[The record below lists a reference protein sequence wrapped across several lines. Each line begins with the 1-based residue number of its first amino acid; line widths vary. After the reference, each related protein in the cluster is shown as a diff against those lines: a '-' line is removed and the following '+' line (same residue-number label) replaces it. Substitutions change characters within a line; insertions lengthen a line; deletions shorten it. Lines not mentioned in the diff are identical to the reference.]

1 MVSKK
6 ETNEIAGAGAS
17 NRFVPDNAVASRGA
31 IQDTS
36 PEIVP
41 IDDPVQLFKAAVDTG
56 VVNTQAQITNF
67 KGSLAAIMGNEEK
80 AQSALNQAQLIQQ
93 AGAPYLAGAETF
105 EEFLDQPTF
114 GGFINQ
120 AIQATGQFVP
130 SAVASIGLAM
140 TGAGAGAAITAGV
153 SRKVGTKALQKSIL
167 PQSVAKEA
175 YTKREV
181 QKVVNKYV
189 AIQAAKAKNTK
200 TKLKM
205 TDDEMDMIN
214 NLYASVRSKRLRRG
228 ATVGAL
234 TGAGSQEQVMGQGI
248 AFGDF
253 GEQGMID
260 QEAGFQSALQ
270 GLGFAA
276 IGLGSEVVVA
286 KSVANVLKRKQP
298 KGINTAKDAP
308 IRSKRA
314 RIAQVAGTTAVA
326 EGLAEAGQEELSVRQ
341 KFRIDESYTKTMANL
356 DRANA
361 LFAGFFGGLG
371 VGTAIG
377 TPSAVAGKMYDQAKQ
392 GHEIAFTTEMQ
403 DLDKAGTVLAE
414 SEADLRKQFA
424 DMDSPTIRR
433 DLVYVVNANA
443 KTMETLEPE
452 MLAKYPNVQAVEIAD
467 VGTMYTNKPE
477 VAEAFANVMSANV
490 LDKTLLDDWLASN
503 LGYTR
508 ARRSEDTLAVR
519 VKDEDGSTRWEQST
533 SAEGE
538 AQAIAAAEA
547 YINKTPGLTVDT
559 RDLESVVEERM
570 DAMQD
575 EGLDE
580 NEQQES
586 FQTEQEEL
594 GNIFALTPEPTAV
607 EEGRGSFLDPITPR
621 QKGTQVWAIPSTDI
635 TYDQALVEEAKSL
648 VPTEFEREFEENVN
662 KKRYSESLL
671 KAFIKENVNDPS
683 GAFYKINENTDRGGF
698 NLIKYNMGYT
708 PGVTQPS
715 PADITKSV
723 NLAKRRAR
731 NSRFTI
737 ETPEMSKP
745 VGIDMPTLVNQGR
758 VLARRFGESFSPD
771 EFGSAVDG
779 LAFMLGSL
787 EGNYALFYDG
797 KLVDDAAFNDPGA
810 FIYTKNKGK
819 DKFTLNDLQRGRESQ
834 VKSGDF
840 EAGFDPKEDISA
852 QEQNTSRQV
861 SRPLEN
867 EKGEVLVGPNV
878 ATEVTVGQGQ
888 KELGETE
895 GATEPTPDQRAEDEF
910 NRRLFKNPYA
920 KGSTRAAGPKPGVS
934 FTSVVEQHLDA
945 TFLTDFQRIA
955 NTKLGLKKAY
965 KVFSTT
971 EDITLE
977 SLQGDA
983 DLLNR
988 VQNGLRRLAPDS
1000 GESTR
1005 GLNIEGANF
1014 DVLLVQTREGFNKAE
1029 QGARAFVVAH
1039 EIGHSF
1045 VREQL
1050 ENSLNIPKLRQ
1061 GLLNAFN
1068 QDREGNDTAQYTN
1081 DDQGFNEWMSDQ
1093 VASYLLDETKKAQ
1106 NQTDSFFKRLAG
1118 KIQAFVKEF
1127 SGFATRRYGI
1137 SPAFADYVVELKRIN
1152 TDPGHFM
1159 TKYLA
1164 SAEIQQTVE
1173 KIGKEIPLGDPK
1185 APQKIQQTVNRLK
1198 ETGAVLGV
1206 GEFMKTVLFA
1216 KDNLLRG
1223 YGKPGKTLA
1232 QMFRGQSQTTEEVGL
1247 LTAAVTQSRAK
1258 MNEIQDIL
1266 GVFKTG
1272 DMTQD
1277 KMNILLDAESSK
1289 PTEEL
1294 GPQAQRIR
1302 QWLVEHYDKL
1312 NLQEI
1317 GIDRLSNFFP
1327 RSLAINEIAADSTG
1341 KKEALVE
1348 LLMEFNDGLSEQ
1360 EANEAVEA
1368 TLADISN
1375 EIEIDSDG
1383 AKYNIGLLKS
1393 RAALYKNVPTERLRK
1408 AELLEEPHRAL
1419 QKYIDNTVKRTEL
1432 NKRGGPERIAEL
1444 LSEIQDPKQRELAE
1458 KAVMAMLGKVTPIS
1472 SGMFRGANQIGLA
1485 FNVGTLLTFATF
1497 ASFPDLAGPI
1507 LRSKDF
1513 GALRTAASTIFN
1525 MINNKEEAA
1534 QLAKDIGVVGIDAMM
1549 ETFVGAGELDY
1560 TSEGTKKA
1568 TNTFFRAIG
1577 LEQFTKFTRVFAA
1590 GMGKAFLLD
1599 NAKKAAAGNQRSIR
1613 YLKELGLTAEEVN
1626 SWAGGNINEAGNEK
1640 IKLALARF
1648 VDESIVRPNAAE
1660 RPIWASNPHFALV
1673 WQLKSF
1679 FYAYGKTI
1687 VGGSMNEMQSRYT
1700 EAGLTGAAVPLFL
1713 GAATLLPLTMLG
1725 FDLRER
1731 FKVGLAWVLPGVSPE
1746 DKNYRRSQQMDWGE
1760 YTTEIIDRSGVL
1772 GPFTLALPLFME
1784 DKRYG
1789 DPMWVGPLGPTV
1801 EKGYD
1806 LFTGDL
1812 RLKDLTPLYNNL

>member
-1 MVSKK
+1 MGK
-6 ETNEIAGAGAS
+6 
-17 NRFVPDNAVASRGA
+17 P
-31 IQDTS
+31 IQ
-36 PEIVP
+36 V
-41 IDDPVQLFKAAVDTG
+41 
-56 VVNTQAQITNF
+56 
-67 KGSLAAIMGNEEK
+67 
-80 AQSALNQAQLIQQ
+80 
-93 AGAPYLAGAETF
+93 
-105 EEFLDQPTF
+105 
-114 GGFINQ
+114 
-120 AIQATGQFVP
+120 
-130 SAVASIGLAM
+130 
-140 TGAGAGAAITAGV
+140 
-153 SRKVGTKALQKSIL
+153 
-167 PQSVAKEA
+167 
-175 YTKREV
+175 
-181 QKVVNKYV
+181 
-189 AIQAAKAKNTK
+189 
-200 TKLKM
+200 
-205 TDDEMDMIN
+205 
-214 NLYASVRSKRLRRG
+214 
-228 ATVGAL
+228 
-234 TGAGSQEQVMGQGI
+234 
-248 AFGDF
+248 
-253 GEQGMID
+253 
-260 QEAGFQSALQ
+260 
-270 GLGFAA
+270 
-276 IGLGSEVVVA
+276 
-286 KSVANVLKRKQP
+286 
-298 KGINTAKDAP
+298 
-308 IRSKRA
+308 
-314 RIAQVAGTTAVA
+314 
-326 EGLAEAGQEELSVRQ
+326 
-341 KFRIDESYTKTMANL
+341 
-356 DRANA
+356 
-361 LFAGFFGGLG
+361 
-371 VGTAIG
+371 
-377 TPSAVAGKMYDQAKQ
+377 
-392 GHEIAFTTEMQ
+392 
-403 DLDKAGTVLAE
+403 
-414 SEADLRKQFA
+414 
-424 DMDSPTIRR
+424 
-433 DLVYVVNANA
+433 
-443 KTMETLEPE
+443 
-452 MLAKYPNVQAVEIAD
+452 
-467 VGTMYTNKPE
+467 
-477 VAEAFANVMSANV
+477 
-490 LDKTLLDDWLASN
+490 
-503 LGYTR
+503 
-508 ARRSEDTLAVR
+508 
-519 VKDEDGSTRWEQST
+519 
-533 SAEGE
+533 
-538 AQAIAAAEA
+538 
-547 YINKTPGLTVDT
+547 
-559 RDLESVVEERM
+559 
-570 DAMQD
+570 
-575 EGLDE
+575 
-580 NEQQES
+580 
-586 FQTEQEEL
+586 
-594 GNIFALTPEPTAV
+594 
-607 EEGRGSFLDPITPR
+607 
-621 QKGTQVWAIPSTDI
+621 
-635 TYDQALVEEAKSL
+635 
-648 VPTEFEREFEENVN
+648 
-662 KKRYSESLL
+662 
-671 KAFIKENVNDPS
+671 
-683 GAFYKINENTDRGGF
+683 
-698 NLIKYNMGYT
+698 
-708 PGVTQPS
+708 
-715 PADITKSV
+715 
-723 NLAKRRAR
+723 
-731 NSRFTI
+731 
-737 ETPEMSKP
+737 
-745 VGIDMPTLVNQGR
+745 DMPTLVNQGR
-758 VLARRFGESFSPD
+758 VLARRFGESLSQD
-771 EFGSAVDG
+771 EFGSAIDG
-779 LAFMLGSL
+779 LAFILGSL

-819 DKFTLNDLQRGRESQ
+819 DKFTLNDLQRGRASSVNVKDTVNQ
-834 VKSGDF
+834 VG
-840 EAGFDPKEDISA
+840 ADPRQDIEQVAEEKEGG
-852 QEQNTSRQV
+852 
-861 SRPLEN
+861 
-867 EKGEVLVGPNV
+867 K
-878 ATEVTVGQGQ
+878 
-888 KELGETE
+888 
-895 GATEPTPDQRAEDEF
+895 EPTPDERLENEF

-920 KGSTRAAGPKPGVS
+920 KGSTKTGGPKPGVS
-934 FTSVVEQHLDA
+934 FTSVVEQHLGA
-945 TFLTDFQRIA
+945 TFLKDFQRIA

-977 SLQGDA
+977 SLEGDA

-988 VQNGLRRLAPDS
+988 VQNGLKRLAPDS

-1061 GLLNAFN
+1061 GLLDGFN

-1081 DDQGFNEWMSDQ
+1081 DEQGFTEWMSDQ
-1093 VASYLLDETKKAQ
+1093 VGSYLLDETKKAQ

-1127 SGFATRRYGI
+1127 SGFATRRYGV

-1223 YGKPGKTLA
+1223 YGKPGKALA

-1348 LLMEFNDGLSEQ
+1348 LLMEFNQGLSEQ

-1375 EIEIDSDG
+1375 EIEVDSDG

-1393 RAALYKNVPTERLRK
+1393 RAALYKNVPTERLRE

-1513 GALRTAASTIFN
+1513 GALRTASKTIFN

-1577 LEQFTKFTRVFAA
+1577 LEQFTRFTRIFAA

>member
-56 VVNTQAQITNF
+56 VVNTQAQIVNF

-80 AQSALNQAQLIQQ
+80 AESALNQAQLIQQ
-93 AGAPYLAGAETF
+93 AGAPYLTGAETF

-120 AIQATGQFVP
+120 AITATGQFVP

-153 SRKVGTKALQKSIL
+153 SRKVGTKALQKTIL

-181 QKVVNKYV
+181 QKVVNKFIALEANKV
-189 AIQAAKAKNTK
+189 KKRP
-200 TKLKM
+200 TKLDPL
-205 TDDEMDMIN
+205 TPDEETLIK
-214 NLYASVRSKRLRRG
+214 NLYASVRNKRLRRG

-276 IGLGSEVVVA
+276 IGLGSEVAVA

-314 RIAQVAGTTAVA
+314 RIAQVAGTTSVA
-326 EGLAEAGQEELSVRQ
+326 EGLAEAGQEELSVQQ
-341 KFRIDESYTKTMANL
+341 KFRIDEEYTKTMANL

-392 GHEIAFTTEMQ
+392 AHEIAFTTEMQ

-414 SEADLRKQFA
+414 SEADIRKQFA

-443 KTMETLEPE
+443 ETMETLEPE

-467 VGTMYTNKPE
+467 VGTIYTNKPE

-490 LDKTLLDDWLASN
+490 LDKNLLDEWLASN

-508 ARRSEDTLAVR
+508 PRRSEDTLAVR

-533 SAEGE
+533 SVEGE

-547 YINKTPGLTVDT
+547 YINKTPGLTVET

-580 NEQQES
+580 
-586 FQTEQEEL
+586 EEL
-594 GNIFALTPEPTAV
+594 GNIFDISEPTAV
-607 EEGRGSFLDPITPR
+607 EDGRGSFLNPITPR

-635 TYDQALVEEAKSL
+635 TYDQALVEEARAL
-648 VPTEFEREFEENVN
+648 VPTEFEREFDQDIS

-671 KAFIKENVNDPS
+671 KAFIRENVNDTT
-683 GAFYKINENTDRGGF
+683 GAFYKINENTERGGF

-715 PADITKSV
+715 PADITKVV
-723 NLAKRRAR
+723 NRAKRNAR

-737 ETPEMSKP
+737 ETPEMDKP

-758 VLARRFGESFSPD
+758 VLARRFGESLSQD
-771 EFGSAVDG
+771 EFGSAIDG
-779 LAFMLGSL
+779 FAFILGSL

-797 KLVDDAAFNDPGA
+797 KLVNSETFNDPGA
-810 FIYTKNKGK
+810 IVYTKNKGRER
-819 DKFTLNDLQRGRESQ
+819 FTLNDLQRGRESQ
-834 VKSGDF
+834 VRSGDQ
-840 EAGFDPKEDISA
+840 EAGFDPRQDI
-852 QEQNTSRQV
+852 QEESR
-861 SRPLEN
+861 LE
-867 EKGEVLVGPNV
+867 
-878 ATEVTVGQGQ
+878 TVETGQGVD
-888 KELGETE
+888 LETGRQTPQFVQVE
-895 GATEPTPDQRAEDEF
+895 DQTTLPDQRAEDEF

-965 KVFSTT
+965 RVFSTT

-977 SLQGDA
+977 SLEGDA

-1005 GLNIEGANF
+1005 GLNIQGANF
-1014 DVLLVQTREGFNKAE
+1014 DVILVQTREGLNKAE

-1050 ENSLNIPKLRQ
+1050 EKTLNIPKLRQ
-1061 GLLNAFN
+1061 SLLNAFN
-1068 QDREGNDTAQYTN
+1068 KDREGNDTAQYTN
-1081 DDQGFNEWMSDQ
+1081 DEQGFIEWMSDQ
-1093 VASYLLDETKKAQ
+1093 VASYLLDQTKKAQ

-1127 SGFATRRYGI
+1127 SSFATRRYGV

-1152 TDPGHFM
+1152 NDPGHFM

-1223 YGKPGKTLA
+1223 YGKPGKALA

-1348 LLMEFNDGLSEQ
+1348 LLMEFNQGLSEQ

-1375 EIEIDSDG
+1375 EIEVDSDG

-1393 RAALYKNVPTERLRK
+1393 RAALYKNVPTERLRE

-1513 GALRTAASTIFN
+1513 GALRTAANTIFN

-1534 QLAKDIGVVGIDAMM
+1534 QLAKDIGVIGIDAMM

-1577 LEQFTKFTRVFAA
+1577 LEQFTRFTRVFAA

-1599 NAKKAAAGNQRSIR
+1599 NAKKAAAGNQRSVR

-1626 SWAGGNINEAGNEK
+1626 NWAGGNINEAGNEK

-1660 RPIWASNPHFALV
+1660 RPIWASDPRFALV

-1687 VGGSMNEMQSRYT
+1687 VGGSMNEMQARYT
-1700 EAGLTGAAVPLFL
+1700 EAGLTGAAIPLFL

-1746 DKNYRRSQQMDWGE
+1746 DKNYRRSQTMDWGE
-1760 YTTEIIDRSGVL
+1760 YSTEIIDRSGIL

>member
-1 MVSKK
+1 MVT
-6 ETNEIAGAGAS
+6 ETDLIGVSATSTEPRGNETDLIGAS
-17 NRFVPDNAVASRGA
+17 ASRTAAPQG
-31 IQDTS
+31 
-36 PEIVP
+36 EV
-41 IDDPVQLFKAAVDTG
+41 IDDPFQLFRAAIDTG
-56 VVNTQAQITNF
+56 VQNTAAQTVNFGA
-67 KGSLAAIMGNEEK
+67 
-80 AQSALNQAQLIQQ
+80 ALNALMGQEDKMQNKLDSANRVTESSSY
-93 AGAPYLAGAETF
+93 YLANMDTF
-105 EEFLDQPTF
+105 EEFLDEPTF

-140 TGAGAGAAITAGV
+140 TGAGLGVGATAAVG
-153 SRKVGTKALQKSIL
+153 RTVGTKALTKAASKSVL
-167 PQSVAKEA
+167 PTSIAKEA
-175 YTKREV
+175 GDRKTL
-181 QKVVNKYV
+181 QKVVNKYI
-189 AIQAAKAKNTK
+189 AIEANKAKK
-200 TKLKM
+200 RPTKLDPL
-205 TDDEMDMIN
+205 TPDEEKMIN
-214 NLYASVRSKRLRRG
+214 NLYAFIRSKRRG
-228 ATVGAL
+228 TSAKVGAL
-234 TGAGSQEQVMGQGI
+234 AGAGSQEQVMGTGI
-248 AFGDF
+248 AFGDYA
-253 GEQGMID
+253 EQGMTTADDAI
-260 QEAGFQSALQ
+260 ASFAQ
-270 GLGFAA
+270 GGAFAA
-276 IGLGSEVVVA
+276 IGLGSEVAVA
-286 KSVANVLKRKQP
+286 KSVASVINKKTP
-298 KGINTAKDAP
+298 KGINTLQDAS
-308 IRSKRA
+308 IQSRRSRL
-314 RIAQVAGTTAVA
+314 AQVTGTTAVA
-326 EGLAEAGQEELSVRQ
+326 EGLAEAGQEELSVQQ
-341 KFRIDESYTKTMANL
+341 KFRIDEDYTQAMANL

-361 LFAGFFGGLG
+361 LFAGFFGGVG

-377 TPSAVAGKMYDQAKQ
+377 TPSALAGKSYDMMKQ
-392 GHEIAFTTEMQ
+392 GYAIAAQEEF
-403 DLDKAGTVLAE
+403 DKVTGKVLPE
-414 SEADLRKQFA
+414 SEAALRDQFEA
-424 DMDSPTIRR
+424 MNNSSINK
-433 DLVYVVNANA
+433 DLVWVVEANR
-443 KTMETLEPE
+443 KTMEGGLEAE
-452 MLAKYPNVQAVEIAD
+452 LQKKYPNVQAVDINK
-467 VGTMYTNKPE
+467 VGILYTTNPE
-477 VAEAFANVMSANV
+477 KAESFANYMSANA
-490 LDKTLLDDWLASN
+490 LSRDLLDGWLAN
-503 LGYTR
+503 NNGYTR
-508 ARRSEDTLAVR
+508 KRASGDSIAVS
-519 VKDEDGSTRWEQST
+519 VVSPNGNVIWEQSVT
-533 SAEGE
+533 KEGE
-538 AQAIAAAEA
+538 ADALKAAEA
-547 YINKTPGLTVDT
+547 VINNTPGFEVRT
-559 RDLESVVEERM
+559 RDLDSVVEERM

-580 NEQQES
+580 
-586 FQTEQEEL
+586 EEL

-648 VPTEFEREFEENVN
+648 VPAEFEREFEENVN

-671 KAFIKENVNDPS
+671 NAFVKENVNDTT

-723 NLAKRRAR
+723 NLAKRRGR

-737 ETPEMSKP
+737 ETPEMDKP
-745 VGIDMPTLVNQGR
+745 IQIDMPTLVNQGR
-758 VLARRFGESFSPD
+758 VLARRFGESLSQD
-771 EFGSAVDG
+771 EFGSAIDG
-779 LAFMLGSL
+779 FAFILGSL

-797 KLVDDAAFNDPGA
+797 KLVSSETFNDPGA
-810 FIYTKNKGK
+810 FVYTKNKGK
-819 DKFTLNDLQRGRESQ
+819 ERFTLNDLQKGRQSQ
-834 VKSGDF
+834 VKSGDL
-840 EAGFDPKEDISA
+840 EAGFDPREDIN
-852 QEQNTSRQV
+852 QEV
-861 SRPLEN
+861 
-867 EKGEVLVGPNV
+867 VI
-878 ATEVTVGQGQ
+878 
-888 KELGETE
+888 GETE
-895 GATEPTPDQRAEDEF
+895 GATEPTPDQRIEDEF
-910 NRRLFKNPYA
+910 NQRLFKNPYA
-920 KGSTRAAGPKPGVS
+920 KGSTRTGGPKPGVS
-934 FTSVVEQHLDA
+934 FTSVVEQHLDS
-945 TFLTDFQRIA
+945 TFLRDFQRIA

-977 SLQGDA
+977 SLEGDA
-983 DLLNR
+983 DLLTR
-988 VQNGLRRLAPDS
+988 VQAALTQDMGPE
-1000 GESTR
+1000 GSTR
-1005 GLNIEGANF
+1005 GRNIKGANF
-1014 DVLLVQTREGFNKAE
+1014 DVLLVQTREGLNKAE

-1045 VREQL
+1045 VNQEL
-1050 ENSLNIPKLRQ
+1050 EKSLSIPKLRQ
-1061 GLLNAFN
+1061 GLLDAFN

-1093 VASYLLDETKKAQ
+1093 VGSFLLDETKRAQ

-1127 SGFATRRYGI
+1127 SGFATRRYGV

-1198 ETGAVLGV
+1198 ETGNLVGV
-1206 GEFMKTVLFA
+1206 GEFLKVVLFA

-1223 YGKPGKTLA
+1223 YGPAGKKLA
-1232 QMFRGQSQTTEEVGL
+1232 QMFRGQSQSTEKVGL
-1247 LTAAVTQSRAK
+1247 LTATVTQARAK

-1302 QWLVEHYDKL
+1302 EWLVEHYDKL

-1317 GIDRLSNFFP
+1317 GVDRLSNFFP
-1327 RSLAINEIAADSTG
+1327 RSLAIQEIAGDKSKA
-1341 KKEALVE
+1341 EALANLLIEYNPGLTKAEADLSVE
-1348 LLMEFNDGLSEQ
+1348 ITLSD
-1360 EANEAVEA
+1360 A
-1368 TLADISN
+1368 TN
-1375 EIEIDSDG
+1375 EIE
-1383 AKYNIGLLKS
+1383 L
-1393 RAALYKNVPTERLRK
+1393 AALKQAEKMGTVEETLKELRKERNIPSHARYSLGLTKARVKLYSRIPTEALRNI
-1408 AELLEEPHRAL
+1408 EVLEDPHRAL
-1419 QKYIDNTVKRTEL
+1419 QKYIDNTVKKIEL
-1432 NKRGGPERIAEL
+1432 NKRGGPQQIEKL
-1444 LSEIQDPKQRELAE
+1444 LSEIQDPKQREQAT
-1458 KAVMAMLGKVTPIS
+1458 KTVMAMLGKVEPIS
-1472 SGMFRGANQIGLA
+1472 NGMFRGANQIGLA
-1485 FNVGTLLTFATF
+1485 FNVTTLLTFATF

-1513 GALRTAASTIFN
+1513 GALRTASKTIFN

-1534 QLAKDIGVVGIDAMM
+1534 TLAKDIGVVGIDAMM

-1560 TSEGTKKA
+1560 TSENTKKF
-1568 TNTFFRAIG
+1568 TNKFFRGIG
-1577 LEQFTKFTRVFAA
+1577 LEQFTRFTRIFAA
-1590 GMGKAFLLD
+1590 GMGKSFLLD
-1599 NAKKAAAGNQRSIR
+1599 NAKKAAAGNQRSVR

-1660 RPIWASNPHFALV
+1660 RPTWASDPRFALV